1 MSAAMILSFF
11 VGCKEEK
18 NQAQLDF
25 DLLAATAWPSVGDL
39 KRVQE
44 AVKSGANVNC
54 TGDNSFKN
62 FTPLLNAAHGMNK
75 EWHMSGKYQ
84 DVNERLQSEREAV
97 KIVKFLAAKGAN
109 IQATDESPTKRNALH
124 LAALGGRARMIRALV
139 ELGLAVDSRDA
150 VNGTALMHAASG
162 GCYDAVAALVELGA
176 DVNAEMNGGRTAL
189 DAAHQANTKEAYGMD
204 MVTCKEHDQIIAL
217 LEQRGAKRRLTN

>member
-1 MSAAMILSFF
+1 MLCF
-11 VGCKEEK
+11 CKEKDPYEDAS
-18 NQAQLDF
+18 QAQLSRF
-25 DLLAATAWPSVGDL
+25 LAYTTSKPWPGDYEEVRKLIEKGASVNYRDESSFNGNTPIL
-39 KRVQE
+39 H
-44 AVKSGANVNC
+44 AAGALSK
-54 TGDNSFKN
+54 DR
-62 FTPLLNAAHGMNK
+62 
-75 EWHMSGKYQ
+75 GKYTTPGLR
-84 DVNERLQSEREAV
+84 DSAEREAV

-217 LEQRGAKRRLTN
+217 LEQRGAKRGLTN